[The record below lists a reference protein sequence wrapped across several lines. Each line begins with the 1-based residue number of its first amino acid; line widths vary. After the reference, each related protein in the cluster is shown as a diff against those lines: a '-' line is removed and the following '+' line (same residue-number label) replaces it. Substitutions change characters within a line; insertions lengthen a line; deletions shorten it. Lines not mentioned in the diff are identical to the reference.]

1 LNSAAAGAYNPV
13 VRGEGRDQPERW
25 WTMTKVLPYLL
36 VLSALAAGAAC
47 GAHAAA
53 QAPSGDGKDK
63 EELAP
68 PPKTPGKAP
77 AKAPPAKADPSCEL
91 LTPEGPRGGRLE
103 VEGRGFGKAPLV
115 RIASRVTRMI
125 ERTETKIAVQIPRD
139 SDGGPVTV
147 KVGELEIACGTLT
160 IIGKN

>member
-1 LNSAAAGAYNPV
+1 MAKLRTFLGGIAPALRGGATVVLLLSMLGAGH
-13 VRGEGRDQPERW
+13 
-25 WTMTKVLPYLL
+25 
-36 VLSALAAGAAC
+36 AC
-47 GAHAAA
+47 GAHAGA
-53 QAPSGDGKDK
+53 QGLGGDGKEDV
-63 EELAP
+63 AP
-68 PPKTPGKAP
+68 TPKKPAEPG
-77 AKAPPAKADPSCEL
+77 AKPPAKPAPNCAL

-103 VEGRGFGKAPLV
+103 VEGQGFGKAPLV

-147 KVGELEIACGTLT
+147 KVGELEITCGTLT